1 MSWSVAHPSPR
12 WSKFYPVGGWADE
25 PCPPAGAWFGVLP
38 RQFHP
43 LKLCWNPVSLYSGLY
58 NKGQNKSNLTVVL
71 TVSKQTNTLCILG
84 ATLCQRL
91 LNSEVSRQQ
100 LVKRNVPPCCQ
111 RESVGHLSSRTQT
124 GVAASLMT
132 TCWGSCFL
140 LTLPDILL
148 ASCCSASA

>member
-1 MSWSVAHPSPR
+1 MSR
-12 WSKFYPVGGWADE
+12 
-25 PCPPAGAWFGVLP
+25 
-38 RQFHP
+38 R
-43 LKLCWNPVSLYSGLY
+43 PVSSCWGLIWSAS
-58 NKGQNKSNLTVVL
+58 QTISPPQTLLKSCESLFWPFIIKTKINRILPCTI
-71 TVSKQTNTLCILG
+71 SKQTNTLCILG